1 MLLMETVMSNS
12 KPKITV
18 CTPVYNA
25 EDRTEAL
32 HSLLQ
37 AQTYKDFEWIIVTD
51 ERHKSSVESLQAD
64 FPITVL
70 TQKFNGCHVAIN
82 KAVESA
88 GGEFFTVLQAAA
100 KPHPAAFER
109 LLESWNS
116 IPQQERPYFASVACV
131 VSLPDGSID
140 GSKFPASPFDSN
152 SIETGTHYGI
162 SGRKWGLILTESLRA
177 QPYPVFKGETFV
189 PEELVLNR
197 IGRNRLT
204 RYLNDPLISLPPQPA
219 KLERIREWAKNP
231 QASALFYNELSEQRI
246 PLAHRIRASA
256 QYVRYSM
263 HAGVIPDNIYK
274 QANKKLIT
282 FFMLWPGLVLY
293 KRDAQL
299 LNAGRKASP

>member
-1 MLLMETVMSNS
+1 MLLMETVMNTS

-18 CTPVYNA
+18 CTPVHNA
-25 EDRTEAL
+25 EDRIE
-32 HSLLQ
+32 SLYSVLQ
-37 AQTYKDFEWIIVTD
+37 AQTYKNFEWILVTD
-51 ERHKSSVESLQAD
+51 GRHTSPVESLQAD

-70 TQKFNGCHVAIN
+70 TQKFSGRHIAIN
-82 KAVESA
+82 KAVKSA
-88 GGEFFTVLQAAA
+88 NGEFFTVLEADAE
-100 KPHPAAFER
+100 PRPEAFER

-116 IPQQERPYFASVACV
+116 IPPQERSYFTSVACV

-162 SGRKWGLILTESLRA
+162 SGRKWGLILTESLRE

-197 IGRNRLT
+197 IGRNSLT
-204 RYLNDPLISLPPQPA
+204 RYINDPLITLPPQRA
-219 KLERIREWAKNP
+219 KLERIREWTKNP
-231 QASALFYNELSEQRI
+231 QASALFYNELSDERI

-293 KRDAQL
+293 KRDGKL
-299 LNAGRKASP
+299 LNGG